1 MKHLTNIIVS
11 NLGVDYTKEDPI
23 VQNGHDFI
31 VYKKFQEDF
40 FIIMKD
46 NGILSDVLTSNEDV
60 TNWINNNA

>member
-11 NLGVDYTKEDPI
+11 NLGIDFTKGEHI

-31 VYKKFQEDF
+31 IFKKFEEDF
-40 FIIMKD
+40 FMVMKD
-46 NGILSDVLTSNEDV
+46 NSELSEVLISNDDV

>member
-11 NLGVDYTKEDPI
+11 NLGVDYTKENSV

-46 NGILSDVLTSNEDV
+46 NSELSEVLISNDDV
-60 TNWINNNA
+60 TNWINTHV

>member
-11 NLGVDYTKEDPI
+11 NLGVDYTKEDSI

-31 VYKKFQEDF
+31 VFKKFQEDF

-46 NGILSDVLTSNEDV
+46 SNELSELLTSNEDV
-60 TNWINNNA
+60 TNWINTHA

>member
-11 NLGVDYTKEDPI
+11 NLGVDYTKEDSI

-31 VYKKFQEDF
+31 VFKKFQEDF

-46 NGILSDVLTSNEDV
+46 SNELSELLTSNEDV
-60 TNWINNNA
+60 TNWINSHA